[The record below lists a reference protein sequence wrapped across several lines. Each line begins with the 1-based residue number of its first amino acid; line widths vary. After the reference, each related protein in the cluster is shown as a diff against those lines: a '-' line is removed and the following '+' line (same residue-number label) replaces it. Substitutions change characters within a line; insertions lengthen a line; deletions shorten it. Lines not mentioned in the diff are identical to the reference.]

1 MNYIC
6 GPLWD
11 RRIVNID
18 QQGKVGI
25 VMSGGLDSYVLYHL
39 LDDPIVFNIKRED
52 RFDNADRVQKLINR
66 NVIEI
71 NEVSTNHWDRV
82 PLTIGQLLKE
92 HNVDSLFC
100 GINHTP
106 PIDHFPEFDTDA
118 KPDRPWRF
126 EDKKVKVPFL
136 HLYKY
141 HIIDLAYQLDLDLSD
156 TMSCLHNLD
165 THCGE
170 CWQCKEREWGF
181 EQMKKN

>member
-52 RFDNADRVQKLINR
+52 RFDNADRVQKLING

-82 PLTIGQLLKE
+82 PLTIEQLLSSILTFVQISY
-92 HNVDSLFC
+92 H
-100 GINHTP
+100 
-106 PIDHFPEFDTDA
+106 
-118 KPDRPWRF
+118 RPCLSIRF
-126 EDKKVKVPFL
+126 RSE
-136 HLYKY
+136 
-141 HIIDLAYQLDLDLSD
+141 
-156 TMSCLHNLD
+156 
-165 THCGE
+165 
-170 CWQCKEREWGF
+170 
-181 EQMKKN
+181 